1 MTEQRALNT
10 VVVAYHQPAL
20 LSECLTALGNASPI
34 TVVDNSSD
42 NEIRSV
48 SLAHGARYI
57 DPGRNLG
64 FGAGVNLALAELH
77 DELSDVLLL
86 NPDARIDPKSVDS
99 LRALLLEGNSE
110 AIGGLSP
117 RLVGPD
123 GEQRVMWPF
132 PSPRGAWL
140 EALGWGRLNRS
151 ADFAVGAVLLLR
163 GETLRD
169 VGGFD
174 ERFFLYAEETDW
186 QRRAVDLGWRF
197 DIAPDVE
204 AWHVGGATSDSSDLR
219 EVLFHAATETY
230 VRKWFLSAGWAS
242 YRSAAI
248 VGAAARWLLK
258 RGPDSE
264 SARRRLIL
272 YIHGPRRVK
281 AQWDDRQ

>member
-1 MTEQRALNT
+1 MTENSALNT
-10 VVVAYHQPAL
+10 VVVAYHQPGL
-20 LSECLTALGNASPI
+20 LAECLATFGNASPI

-42 NEIRSV
+42 NEVRSV

-64 FGAGVNLALAELH
+64 FGAGVNRALAELP
-77 DELSDVLLL
+77 DEASDVLLL
-86 NPDARIDPKSVDS
+86 NPDARIDPKSVAS
-99 LRALLLEGNSE
+99 LRAILLEGSSE
-110 AIGGLSP
+110 GIGGLSP
-117 RLVGPD
+117 RLVGPH

-132 PSPRGAWL
+132 PSPRRAWI
-140 EALGWGRLNRS
+140 EALGLGRLNRS
-151 ADFAVGAVLLLR
+151 ADFAIGAVLLLR
-163 GETLRD
+163 GETLRA

-204 AWHVGGATSDSSDLR
+204 AWHVGGATSDNSDLR
-219 EVLFHAATETY
+219 EVLFHAAAETY
-230 VRKWFLSAGWAS
+230 IRKWFLSAGWAS
-242 YRSAAI
+242 YRSASI

-258 RGPDSE
+258 RGQASK

-272 YIHGPRRVK
+272 YLRGPRRMK
-281 AQWDDRQ
+281 AQWDAQ